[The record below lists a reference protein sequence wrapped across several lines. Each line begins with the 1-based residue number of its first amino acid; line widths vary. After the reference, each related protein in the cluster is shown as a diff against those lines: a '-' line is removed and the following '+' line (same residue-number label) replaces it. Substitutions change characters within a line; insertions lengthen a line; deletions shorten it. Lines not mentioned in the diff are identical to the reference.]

1 MGKFLTSKSRIEQTA
16 IEGIWYTLDNQ
27 LYKDDDGTI
36 YLTPRNTLTDGYTTP
51 QFLTPIVGG
60 RYDHDVRCCVGHDF
74 ECYYRKVITVN
85 LTEFQLKKLRFL
97 HCNKDNKWV
106 CENIPLELLTI
117 KDTTFRET
125 NKRFMRMLK
134 SVSNM
139 SKMDTFLIGNAVNL
153 NIGWWLKEPHT
164 LHTDRLYRIDYEQ
177 VR

>member
-36 YLTPRNTLTDGYTTP
+36 YLTPRNTLTDGYTIP

-60 RYDHDVRCCVGHDF
+60 RYDHDVRCCTGHDF
-74 ECYYRKVITVN
+74 ECYYRKVIKVN
-85 LTEFQLKKLRFL
+85 LTEFQLKKLSFL
-97 HCNKDNKWV
+97 HYNKDSKWV
-106 CENIPLELLTI
+106 CENIPIELLNI
-117 KDTTFRET
+117 KDTTFKET
-125 NKRFMRMLK
+125 NQRFMRMIK
-134 SVSNM
+134 SVNNI
-139 SKMDTFLIGNAVNL
+139 SKIDTFLIGNAVNL